1 MKRKII
7 RVISWGG
14 LGDVLL
20 TTPSFE
26 ALKKKDPTCK
36 VIIYCTSK
44 SHMEVYKNNPY
55 IDDVRSNAFRSNM
68 LAYFLSYFKLARF
81 LIPNYGQMLP
91 SLFFKKHA
99 TEIIAEEIF
108 NVKLERNKVQIYL
121 TGAEEEWAKQKLSA
135 YRTPVAIHVTSITST
150 NQMWP
155 LEYWEELVASSPE
168 YTFLQ
173 LGLPSE
179 QSIKGAVDLR
189 GDTTFRQALGIL
201 KYSASFIGVVSSF
214 LHASSAFDT
223 PGIGLYGSSTPVVWG
238 YDNNINLFK
247 KLHCAP
253 CIDYIWKSPCP
264 YSSRCMTGITVAEVK
279 AALDK
284 QIRNRQQTRNPLE
297 SLLQVSEP

>member
-1 MKRKII
+1 MKRKTI

-26 ALKKKDPTCK
+26 ALKKQDPSCR

-44 SHMEVYKNNPY
+44 SHMEVYRHNPH
-55 IDDVRSNAFRSNM
+55 IDDVRSNKFWPNIK
-68 LAYFLSYFKLARF
+68 AYFLSYFKLAPF
-81 LIPNYGQMLP
+81 LIPNYGQIFP
-91 SLFFKKHA
+91 SLFLRKHA

-108 NVKLERNKVQIYL
+108 RVKLDTNKVQVYL
-121 TGAEEEWAKQKLSA
+121 TSEEEEWAKQKLAA
-135 YRTPVAIHVTSITST
+135 YKNPVAIHITSITSK

-155 LEYWEELVASSPE
+155 LEYWEELVASMPDH
-168 YTFLQ
+168 TFLQ

-179 QSIKGAVDLR
+179 QQVKGAIDLR
-189 GDTTFRQALGIL
+189 GGTTFRQGMAIL
-201 KYSASFIGVVSSF
+201 KYSHSFIGVVSSF

-223 PGIGLYGSSTPVVWG
+223 PGIGLYGSSSSIVWG
-238 YDNNINLFK
+238 HANNINLNK

-253 CIDYIWKSPCP
+253 CIDYIWRSPCP

-279 AALDK
+279 EALEQQLRHRQLIPQDSRK
-284 QIRNRQQTRNPLE
+284 TLQI
-297 SLLQVSEP
+297 SGA